1 MAANGSR
8 DLPGSILG
16 SLRKR
21 ALPAVILIAGA
32 VSACS
37 SMGDNNPF
45 TVLADP
51 GKYQYYTCE
60 QITANRKVWA
70 AREQE
75 LKLLM
80 DKADQGVGGAVVNV
94 LAYRADYV
102 AAGSSNWITST
113 PSASSARASLL
124 STSAKARASLTRSR

>member
-8 DLPGSILG
+8 NLPGSILG

-102 AAGSSNWITST
+102 AAGEELKVLDV
-113 PSASSARASLL
+113 AARAKNCEN
-124 STSAKARASLTRSR
+124 SANWRSNSAVR